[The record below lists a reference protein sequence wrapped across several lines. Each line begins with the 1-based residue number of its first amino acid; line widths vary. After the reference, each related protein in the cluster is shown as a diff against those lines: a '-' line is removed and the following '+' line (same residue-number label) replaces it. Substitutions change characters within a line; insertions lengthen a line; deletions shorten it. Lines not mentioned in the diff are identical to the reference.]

1 MIKKLRYLCT
11 LLLIAVASAAWGDE
25 ETFSYS
31 NYQGQGTQ
39 SSGSEVTMS
48 GTNVSIT
55 NTKFYCSTNYNNAQF
70 YANGTTTITPLNGV
84 TITQVVLTASDSNY
98 NGYQSGGTITAST
111 GSVSSSGITVT
122 WTGSAT
128 SAFTLTNNKQIRWTS
143 IVVTYTASGGPTL
156 NPSDLVLT
164 GSPIALTF
172 DLYNNSNA
180 QVINYTTSSTGAI
193 TVSESD
199 FVETLVDATNK
210 TITVTPKAVTSSA
223 QTITV
228 SQAADNTYTYG
239 FTTFTVSVDDST
251 PFTGSYFIFNSDE
264 RLSELNITKPESGSG
279 TDLEIDEDYTIGSVT
294 MNITN
299 GSTNTR
305 VWNSNGNTDLRVYN
319 GGTLTFTVP
328 VGYAITKVTFEG
340 SSVELTGVTGKVWT
354 ASSNPVNTVTF
365 TNGSTASKITT
376 IKVEYESNSSPMI
389 SADDV
394 NLDFNATSGSIA
406 YTLTNEVTGGTLSA
420 ATTSD
425 WLTVGALSNGT
436 IALSCLTNGDAAP
449 RTATVILT
457 YTYGNNQTITKEVM
471 VTQAGNPNVFDNIS
485 DISEVGTAYGVKG
498 TVVATNARGLVLGDG
513 TGYVYYY
520 KNAAVTQSVGDIISI
535 SGTTGT
541 YGHIIQFTNTA
552 TVETAT
558 ESNYNHTPATT
569 DITEVPDYS
578 EGYYLSTYLQ
588 FEGKLNKDNNSYFIT
603 LGESQ
608 IQISY
613 PTSDQGNALTALNGK
628 TVLVK
633 GYFTGIN
640 SNSIFTIMLES
651 VEEVAGTDPVIN
663 AEDVTLEYNATSGE
677 IEYTI
682 INPVTGASLNATSD
696 AEWISH
702 IAIASDKVTFK
713 TTANEGDADRTATIT
728 LTYGSVTKDITVT
741 QGHYTTPSTEGTI
754 TFGSSDGSTQINST
768 SVTGS
773 DSMGNTWTV
782 TTTFGGEESFT
793 QHEDCSQV
801 GASKKPASSITFT
814 TTLLSEI
821 TITKFEA
828 KFGGYNDTAGDII
841 LKVGDTEVGSGSLN
855 GTEDVTVSNTQVATG
870 TVLKVTVTNIAKG
883 VKCYSIS
890 YSTNTDPYIEATV
903 GEVLAHNATSGT
915 VSYEVGNPVDGGVV
929 TAATSA
935 KWISNFVV
943 GESTVTFDVT
953 ENTTG
958 EDREGTIT
966 LTYTYD
972 ADKTA
977 TTDVTVSQHAAPY
990 TLTVSDLSDVNLIV
1004 FRGDESES
1012 IINTENGESS
1022 AQVYSGTNV
1031 KISIDVETG
1040 YVLESLIVD
1049 GTDVTSQIDQTTGMY
1064 VFTMPSHNVAITA
1077 TAILPSGDDYELFT
1091 GDLVEGDYIIYY
1103 DGKAM
1108 KNTVSNNRLDYVAV
1122 TPKDDVITTDN
1133 TAIVWHI
1140 AKSGDYW
1147 FIFNAAEGKFAV
1159 ATGTKNQATLSETFD
1174 DKALWTVSGTET
1186 YEFVNKANA
1195 AAEVNANL
1203 RNNGTY
1209 GFACYATATGGALT
1223 LYKKAVS
1230 TKKGDLNNDGHVDVA
1245 DVTALVNALK
1255 KGEEPEAGNIDG
1267 QNGVNSEDVKALVEM
1282 ILRESNQ

>member
-11 LLLIAVASAAWGDE
+11 LLLIAVASAAWGQSDYSAKE
-25 ETFSYS
+25 ET
-31 NYQGQGTQ
+31 G
-39 SSGSEVTMS
+39 EDVTLTA
-48 GTNVSIT
+48 GTNGSACTVNGYDGIKVGTSKLGGDMTIT
-55 NTKFYCSTNYNNAQF
+55 VPA
-70 YANGTTTITPLNGV
+70 GTTHLHLHAVAWKGVTGLSLNITGATTSPSSISLTADDGISNNSPFTLNGSASDFYFVVALSNITAETTLTLTSSSAKRFVVWGVNAEKV
-84 TITQVVLTASDSNY
+84 TGPLPPSIVANNVDIAYNATLGSIEYSINNKVDDGELTASTDANWLTL
-98 NGYQSGGTITAST
+98 GTV
-111 GSVSSSGITVT
+111 G
-122 WTGSAT
+122 
-128 SAFTLTNNKQIRWTS
+128 
-143 IVVTYTASGGPTL
+143 
-156 NPSDLVLT
+156 
-164 GSPIALTF
+164 
-172 DLYNNSNA
+172 
-180 QVINYTTSSTGAI
+180 
-193 TVSESD
+193 
-199 FVETLVDATNK
+199 ET
-210 TITVTPKAVTSSA
+210 I
-223 QTITV
+223 
-228 SQAADNTYTYG
+228 
-239 FTTFTVSVDDST
+239 
-251 PFTGSYFIFNSDE
+251 PFTCPANDDGAA
-264 RLSELNITKPESGSG
+264 R
-279 TDLEIDEDYTIGSVT
+279 
-294 MNITN
+294 
-299 GSTNTR
+299 
-305 VWNSNGNTDLRVYN
+305 
-319 GGTLTFTVP
+319 
-328 VGYAITKVTFEG
+328 
-340 SSVELTGVTGKVWT
+340 
-354 ASSNPVNTVTF
+354 
-365 TNGSTASKITT
+365 
-376 IKVEYESNSSPMI
+376 
-389 SADDV
+389 SAD
-394 NLDFNATSGSIA
+394 
-406 YTLTNEVTGGTLSA
+406 VT
-420 ATTSD
+420 
-425 WLTVGALSNGT
+425 
-436 IALSCLTNGDAAP
+436 
-449 RTATVILT
+449 LT
-457 YTYGNNQTITKEVM
+457 YTYNTSETVTNTITI
-471 VTQAGNPNVFDNIS
+471 TQAGNPNGPGSLSNPYTVAQARAAIDEGIGTTGVYATGIVSAIPTAYDEGYKNITFNFVDESGALEFLQAYRCIGDEAENVQVGDIVVVYGDLTKYNSTYEFAQGCKLISLTHPIVAVKAPTFNPSDGATFEETMEVELNQEDGKPIYYNINSDDDPTSNSTLYEEPFTINATSTIKAIAKDGEQYSSVATATYTKLAIGNIS
-485 DISEVGTAYGVKG
+485 EITEVGTLYKVRG
-498 TVVATNARGLVLGDG
+498 TVVATNNKGLVIGDG

-520 KNAAVTQSVGDIISI
+520 KNGAVSQSIGDKVTI

-552 TVETAT
+552 TIT
-558 ESNYNHTPATT
+558 EASTSNYNNGPAATV
-569 DITEVPDYS
+569 ITEVPDYS
-578 EGYYLSTYLQ
+578 QGYHLSTYLE
-588 FEGKLNKDNNSYFIT
+588 FEGTLNKSNSSYYIAV
-603 LGESQ
+603 GEGQ

-613 PTSDQGNALTALNGK
+613 PTTEQGTALTALADK
-628 TVLVK
+628 TVHVK
-633 GYFTGIN
+633 GYFAGIN
-640 SNSIFTIMLES
+640 SSDKFTVMLES
-651 VEEVAGTDPVIN
+651 VEEVAGIDPVIN
-663 AEDVTLEYNATSGE
+663 AENVTLAYDATSGE
-677 IEYTI
+677 IAYTI
-682 INPVTGASLNATSD
+682 ENSVDGTSLTAALKES
-696 AEWISH
+696 AEWISG
-702 IAIASDKVTFK
+702 IAVTSEKVTFT
-713 TTANEGDADRTATIT
+713 TTANEGNADRTATIT

-821 TITKFEA
+821 TITIFEA
-828 KFGGYNDTAGDII
+828 KLGGYNDTAGDII

-870 TVLKVTVTNIAKG
+870 TVLTVTVTNIAKG

-935 KWISNFVV
+935 QWISNFVV

-958 EDREGTIT
+958 EDREGIIT

-1004 FRGDESES
+1004 FSGDESES
-1012 IINTENGESS
+1012 IINTENEESS

-1077 TAILPSGDDYELFT
+1077 TAILPFGDNYELFT

-1103 DGKAM
+1103 EGKAM

-1174 DKALWTVSGTET
+1174 DKALWTVSGNET

-1255 KGEEPEAGNIDG
+1255 EGEKPEEGDIDG
-1267 QNGVNSEDVKALVEM
+1267 DEDLDADDVRALVEKV
-1282 ILRESNQ
+1282 LSEE

>member
-1 MIKKLRYLCT
+1 MI
-11 LLLIAVASAAWGDE
+11 VGASTAWA
-25 ETFSYS
+25 
-31 NYQGQGTQ
+31 Q
-39 SSGSEVTMS
+39 EVTILPNDGTAVENSDYSIVKNPVTVSVTSSTLTSDQIRIFKNQTITISSETATITGVVFTCTAS
-48 GTNVSIT
+48 GTNKYGPGCFAELEGYSYEGSV
-55 NTKFYCSTNYNNAQF
+55 
-70 YANGTTTITPLNGV
+70 GTWIGSSNSV
-84 TITQVVLTASDSNY
+84 TLTASSN
-98 NGYQSGGTITAST
+98 Q
-111 GSVSSSGITVT
+111 VRVT
-122 WTGSAT
+122 
-128 SAFTLTNNKQIRWTS
+128 Q
-143 IVVTYTASGGPTL
+143 IVVTYTTSSTPTCAT
-156 NPSDLVLT
+156 PKF
-164 GSPIALTF
+164 SPVAGTYTSAQNVTISTTTEGAAIHYTLDGTEPTANSATYSAAINVSSTTTIKAIATA
-172 DLYNNSNA
+172 DGYNNSSVATATYNIV
-180 QVINYTTSSTGAI
+180 QPLTTMDAIFDAAKDAGATATPVAI
-193 TVSESD
+193 TFNNWVVTGVKGSNAYVTDGTKGFIVYGSNHGFEVGDELSG
-199 FVETLVDATNK
+199 TATCKVQLYHGAAEITELISTTTGLSVNK
-210 TITVTPKAVTSSA
+210 EGTVTPVTNYSIADLSGVNTGAVFSFENLTYDGTNLSDGTN
-223 QTITV
+223 TIKP
-228 SQAADNTYTYG
+228 YTTL
-239 FTTFTVSVDDST
+239 F
-251 PFTGSYFIFNSDE
+251 
-264 RLSELNITKPESGSG
+264 SG
-279 TDLEIDEDYTIGSVT
+279 TFVNEKS
-294 MNITN
+294 
-299 GSTNTR
+299 
-305 VWNSNGNTDLRVYN
+305 YN
-319 GGTLTFTVP
+319 V
-328 VGYAITKVTFEG
+328 
-340 SSVELTGVTGKVWT
+340 TGV
-354 ASSNPVNTVTF
+354 
-365 TNGSTASKITT
+365 
-376 IKVEYESNSSPMI
+376 YLQY
-389 SADDV
+389 DD
-394 NLDFNATSGSIA
+394 
-406 YTLTNEVTGGTLSA
+406 
-420 ATTSD
+420 
-425 WLTVGALSNGT
+425 
-436 IALSCLTNGDAAP
+436 
-449 RTATVILT
+449 
-457 YTYGNNQTITKEVM
+457 TKEILPRS
-471 VTQAGNPNVFDNIS
+471 AEDIEELGDDPIVFNDIS
-485 DISEVGTAYGVKG
+485 DITEVNTGYRVKG
-498 TVVATNARGLVLGDG
+498 TVVATNARGLVIGDG

-520 KNAAVTQSVGDIISI
+520 KNAAVSQSVGDLVSI
-535 SGTTGT
+535 YGNSAT
-541 YGHIIQFTNTA
+541 YGHILQFTNTA
-552 TVETAT
+552 TVAEVT
-558 ESNYNHTPATT
+558 ESNYNHTPAATV
-569 DITEVPDYS
+569 ITEVPDYS

-588 FEGKLNKDNNSYFIT
+588 FKGKLSKDNNSYFIT
-603 LGESQ
+603 LGESK

-628 TVLVK
+628 TALVK

-640 SNSIFTIMLES
+640 SNNIFTIMLES

-663 AEDVTLEYNATSGE
+663 AENVTLEYNATSGE

-682 INPVTGASLNATSD
+682 INPGTGVSLNATSD

-782 TTTFGGEESFT
+782 TTTFDGEESFT

-828 KFGGYNDTAGDII
+828 KLGGYNDTAGDII

-1004 FRGDESES
+1004 FSGDESES

-1103 DGKAM
+1103 EGKAM

-1147 FIFNAAEGKFAV
+1147 FIFNAAEGIFAV

-1174 DKALWTVSGTET
+1174 DKALWTVSGNET

-1195 AAEVNANL
+1195 AAGVNANL

-1230 TKKGDLNNDGHVDVA
+1230 TKKGDLNNDGHVDIA

-1255 KGEEPEAGNIDG
+1255 EGKEPTEGNIDG
-1267 QNGVNSEDVKALVEM
+1267 ENGVNAEDVRALVEM
-1282 ILRESNQ
+1282 ILSNSNQ

>member
-11 LLLIAVASAAWGDE
+11 LLLFMIASVGWADDKTESVTLSAGSYDNDHITWSSINGITVQQLQGSSGTAVNSNYISAPRLYKGHILSFTASEGYAIKSISITVSGTYYGNSMTAGTEMNETKVTDNPDAVARTWATTSGGTHIVESVSDDGLSQIYIQNVASSSNTQLRPTAITITYEAPEGALSSISFSMPITTVGVGRTQIILNNSDENYTGTISYTSSNPSVATVADGVVTGVSAGTTIITATASAVEGAYAKSSEQFEIAVVDPTFNLDKVYTLTQFDGAGTSYGTTEKWADLSDIPNWYGKDFMKSSAPDHNGELQMKA
-25 ETFSYS
+25 
-31 NYQGQGTQ
+31 
-39 SSGSEVTMS
+39 SSGTILSPSFTSKAGYSVTATFTGELTLTFDGGAPQTLIS
-48 GTNVSIT
+48 GTPVEIT
-55 NTKFYCSTNYNNAQF
+55 ATSVGFTLSAGTSTVYIASLTIAPLGAVVPPTILGDSPF
-70 YANGTTTITPLNGV
+70 LSSTTV
-84 TITQVVLTASDSNY
+84 TITSDNDIY
-98 NGYQSGGTITAST
+98 YTLDGTDPTTAST
-111 GSVSSSGITVT
+111 KYTEPFEVTATTTVKAIAVDGTNSSDIAVKTFEKATVYTVAQALAFDEYPANDVYVRGIVSTAPT
-122 WTGSAT
+122 QDP
-128 SAFTLTNNKQIRWTS
+128 TNNGELTYYISDDGNAISQLEVYKGKGVDKEKFSAQSDIQVGD
-143 IVVTYTASGGPTL
+143 VVT
-156 NPSDLVLT
+156 V
-164 GSPIALTF
+164 
-172 DLYNNSNA
+172 
-180 QVINYTTSSTGAI
+180 
-193 TVSESD
+193 
-199 FVETLVDATNK
+199 
-210 TITVTPKAVTSSA
+210 
-223 QTITV
+223 
-228 SQAADNTYTYG
+228 
-239 FTTFTVSVDDST
+239 
-251 PFTGSYFIFNSDE
+251 
-264 RLSELNITKPESGSG
+264 
-279 TDLEIDEDYTIGSVT
+279 
-294 MNITN
+294 
-299 GSTNTR
+299 
-305 VWNSNGNTDLRVYN
+305 
-319 GGTLTFTVP
+319 
-328 VGYAITKVTFEG
+328 
-340 SSVELTGVTGKVWT
+340 
-354 ASSNPVNTVTF
+354 
-365 TNGSTASKITT
+365 
-376 IKVEYESNSSPMI
+376 
-389 SADDV
+389 
-394 NLDFNATSGSIA
+394 
-406 YTLTNEVTGGTLSA
+406 
-420 ATTSD
+420 
-425 WLTVGALSNGT
+425 
-436 IALSCLTNGDAAP
+436 
-449 RTATVILT
+449 
-457 YTYGNNQTITKEVM
+457 YGN
-471 VTQAGNPNVFDNIS
+471 
-485 DISEVGTAYGVKG
+485 
-498 TVVATNARGLVLGDG
+498 VV
-513 TGYVYYY
+513 
-520 KNAAVTQSVGDIISI
+520 IF
-535 SGTTGT
+535 GTTNP
-541 YGHIIQFTNTA
+541 IKEFA
-552 TVETAT
+552 
-558 ESNYNHTPATT
+558 
-569 DITEVPDYS
+569 
-578 EGYYLSTYLQ
+578 
-588 FEGKLNKDNNSYFIT
+588 
-603 LGESQ
+603 
-608 IQISY
+608 
-613 PTSDQGNALTALNGK
+613 QGNY
-628 TVLVK
+628 LV
-633 GYFTGIN
+633 
-640 SNSIFTIMLES
+640 SHERPQ
-651 VEEVAGTDPVIN
+651 GTDPVIN
-663 AEDVTLEYNATSGE
+663 AENVTLEYNATSGE

-682 INPVTGASLNATSD
+682 INPGTGVSLNATSD

-702 IAIASDKVTFK
+702 IAIASDKVKFT

-814 TTLLSEI
+814 TTLPSEI

-828 KFGGYNDTAGDII
+828 KLGGYNDTAGDII

-935 KWISNFVV
+935 QWISNFVV

-990 TLTVSDLSDVNLIV
+990 TLSVSDLSDVNLIV
-1004 FRGDESES
+1004 FSGDESES

-1077 TAILPSGDDYELFT
+1077 TAILPFGDDYELFT

-1108 KNTVSNNRLDYVAV
+1108 KNTVANDRLEYEAV
-1122 TPKDDVITTDN
+1122 TPMSDVIITDN

-1147 FIFNAAEGKFAV
+1147 TIYNSAANAYAAS
-1159 ATGTKNQATLSETFD
+1159 TGAKNKAQMLEDGTD

-1195 AAEVNANL
+1195 AAGVNANL
-1203 RNNGTY
+1203 RNNGTF
-1209 GFACYATATGGALT
+1209 GFACYATSTGGALT

-1230 TKKGDLNNDGHVDVA
+1230 TKKGDLNNDGHVDIA

-1255 KGEEPEAGNIDG
+1255 EGKEPTEGNIDG
-1267 QNGVNSEDVKALVEM
+1267 QNGVNAEDVRALVKM
-1282 ILRESNQ
+1282 ILSNSNQ